1 MYRVFCH
8 TDEYDH
14 FSQFIGEVPEFTLAA
29 FESTNQ
35 LTEVLHNEIVFVT
48 CFDGNESGRNN
59 LRFFSGFNDIAIVL
73 ALVPTDCKNI
83 SALELEAL
91 ELGAFDVITIS
102 QNNRTESAQCLSH
115 TIKKNVVRKRNAVDS
130 NSLEEL
136 FEWQQVQKS
145 VHSGNSQ
152 VPLAGAAELNDLP
165 ISKDG
170 GFTEEFGRIGTWV
183 FRVDTQELVMSPS
196 LLKIYNRSV
205 KEGSPT
211 LDELLT
217 KYHPRDKEK
226 LELAIERSLQTKR
239 PFSFRLSICDNNQ
252 PIKYLEGVARVIT
265 NRDGSVKQ
273 INGISHDSTTNTLL
287 IKRMESSLKLIE
299 SVADNVGTMICRYR
313 YNDVGSFR
321 FVFVNSA
328 VEKIFEV
335 SVKEALDNPYAIA
348 NQISDKDVLAMREFF
363 VNGIA
368 QREKFEY
375 TLTITTPS
383 NKTKYLRMVSE
394 PHRVSKSIAEYDSLL
409 IDITQEYEAQEQLKI
424 SESRF
429 RGLIE
434 KNYDAF
440 SITSPQ
446 GIIQYVSPSIF
457 SMMGY
462 EPKEFLGKQVIDYVH
477 PEDRDLVM
485 HNIALLLDGEVNSF
499 SIKHR
504 LQHKDGHF
512 FWIQDTISNHLE
524 TEGIWGL
531 VSNFHNINKEEKYRE
546 QLEMSKVRFD
556 YLSKATRDVVW
567 DLDVAKGTYTWGE
580 HFSKLFNDSADN
592 YPTSED
598 FVALISPEERGAML
612 AEFNAFVAGT
622 ETYWKAFY
630 TVVKKDGTTAEV
642 IDQGYALRNADG
654 KAYRIIG
661 AIHDISAELK
671 YRNKI
676 RLSEHRFSRLF
687 ENAPIGML
695 KIDIVTG
702 SIIRTNPAF
711 TGYSGFSAEELKN
724 MTIYDLAQPT
734 EKARNQEVLE
744 NIEKLG
750 SFGPENMEYRQ
761 KDGNPLFVL
770 ISGFFQRAEDA
781 TLNNCVWLYV
791 LDISELISKNKAL
804 IESENKFHQY
814 LRNTSDLFAVVNM
827 NHELIFISPNIE
839 SVLGYDSSELVNRN
853 VYDLVHHEDHLILKQ
868 TLSESLENL
877 GDSYRFM
884 FRAKDIHGSYRYM
897 ESNGYFTLNNE
908 GEHETYMVIRDID
921 EEVKKNRQIERLSL
935 IADRTTN
942 AITVTNA
949 NDEIT
954 WVNNGFV
961 DMTGYTLEL
970 AQGLKPAE
978 LLRSSKTSKKQAA
991 KIDELALEK
1000 TPFKAEILNKRK
1012 DGQHFWVEIFVTPLF
1027 DNNGKFSGY
1036 INIQNDITDRIL
1048 QNKELKKT
1056 LDFSQNQAKR
1066 LQNFAHIV
1074 SHNFRSHA
1082 ANIYQLTEALRQ
1094 DPPEEIRVE
1103 MRDYLFKS
1111 ANDLLTALNELNEV
1125 LQIQENT
1132 NLELVTLNLKEYV
1145 EKVES
1150 LLQNK
1155 IVENDVTITCDF
1167 PNDFTIHYFPA
1178 YLESVVYNLISNSIR
1193 YKSPDRKPVIKVSAK
1208 KVGKSD
1214 YFSVSDNGLGIDL
1227 KLHGKKMFKMRK
1239 VFHNHPDSKGM
1250 GLFIVKN
1257 QLEALGGSI
1266 AVESTE
1272 GEGTTFTVKLPA
1284 KK

>member
-8 TDEYDH
+8 TDEYEH
-14 FSQFIGEVPEFTLAA
+14 LAPFLSEVPDIVLSVFK
-29 FESTNQ
+29 STQQ
-35 LTEVLHNEIVFVT
+35 LSEVIHHEIVFVT
-48 CFDGNESGRNN
+48 CFNNSESSRKV
-59 LRFFSGFNDIAIVL
+59 LSYFSGFNDVAIVM
-73 ALVPTDCKNI
+73 ALVPTDTKKNVHQ
-83 SALELEAL
+83 LELAAI
-91 ELGAFDVITIS
+91 ELGAFDAVTVMLS
-102 QNNRTESAQCLSH
+102 NPLESAQLVAH
-115 TIKKNVVRKRNAVDS
+115 AIQKNIIRKRNTVDS
-130 NSLEEL
+130 TSLEEL
-136 FEWQQVQKS
+136 FTWQQNNQPS
-145 VHSGNSQ
+145 EQEISLQDS
-152 VPLAGAAELNDLP
+152 AEFQDL
-165 ISKDG
+165 SLSSEEN
-170 GFTEEFGRIGTWV
+170 FTQEFGRIGTWE
-183 FRVDTQELVMSPS
+183 FKVDSQEIFMSPS
-196 LLKIYNRSV
+196 LLTIYNRSI
-205 KEGSPT
+205 KEGNPT
-211 LDELLT
+211 FDELLNR
-217 KYHPRDKEK
+217 YHPHDKEK
-226 LELAIERSLQTKR
+226 LTLAIERSLQTKR
-239 PFSFRLSICDNNQ
+239 PFSFRLSICENNL
-252 PIKYLEGVARVIT
+252 PIKYIEGVARIIIG
-265 NRDGSVKQ
+265 RDGKVKQ
-273 INGISHDSTTNTLL
+273 INGISHDTTSNTLL
-287 IKRMESSLKLIE
+287 FKRMQTSLKLIE
-299 SVADNVGTMICRYR
+299 NVAENVGTMICRYR
-313 YNDVGSFR
+313 YTDIGSFR

-335 SVKEALDNPYAIA
+335 SVEEALTNPYAIA
-348 NQISDKDVLAMREFF
+348 NQIDEKDVLAIRELF
-363 VNGIA
+363 VNEIA
-368 QREKFEY
+368 QKEKIEY
-375 TLTITTPS
+375 TLTIRTPS
-383 NKTKYLRMVSE
+383 NTTKYVRMISE
-394 PHRVSKSIAEYDSLL
+394 PHRISNSIIEYDSLL
-409 IDITQEYEAQEQLKI
+409 IDITQEYKTQEQLKI

-440 SITSPQ
+440 SITTPE
-446 GIIQYVSPSIF
+446 GIIKYVSPSIF

-462 EPKEFLGKQVIDYVH
+462 QPDEFLNQQVIEYVH
-477 PEDRDLVM
+477 PEDRELVM
-485 HNIALLLDGEVNSF
+485 HQIGLLLSGEVNSF

-531 VSNFHNINKEEKYRE
+531 VSNFHNINQEEKYRE
-546 QLEMSKVRFD
+546 QLEMNKVRFD

-567 DLDVAKGTYTWGE
+567 DLDVVKGTYTWGE
-580 HFSKLFNDSADN
+580 HFSKLFNDHPEN

-598 FVALISPEERGAML
+598 FAALVSEDENMQILED
-612 AEFNAFVAGT
+612 FNAFIEGK
-622 ETYWKAFY
+622 ETYWKSFY

-642 IDQGYALRNADG
+642 IDQGYALRDKNG

-661 AIHDISAELK
+661 AIHDISAELD

-676 RLSEHRFSRLF
+676 RLSESRFSKLF
-687 ENAPIGML
+687 ENAPIGLL
-695 KIDIVTG
+695 KIDTVTG
-702 SIIRTNPAF
+702 KIIRTNPIF
-711 TGYSGFSAEELKN
+711 ISYSGYSPSELKN
-724 MTIYDLAQPT
+724 MTIHDLAQPG
-734 EKARNQEVLE
+734 EKNKYQKTLD

-750 SFGPENMEYRQ
+750 SFGPENMEFRQ

-770 ISGFFQRAEDA
+770 ISGFFQRAEDT
-781 TLNNCVWLYV
+781 TLNNCIWLYV
-791 LDISELISKNKAL
+791 LDISELIFKNKAL
-804 IESENKFHQY
+804 VESENKFHQY

-827 NHELIFISPNIE
+827 DHELSYISSNVE
-839 SVLGYDSSELVNRN
+839 SVLGYKPSALENRN
-853 VYDLVHHEDHLILKQ
+853 VYDLVHHKDHSLLKE
-868 TLSESLENL
+868 TLSDSLENL
-877 GDSYRFM
+877 GDSYRLM
-884 FRAKDIHGSYRYM
+884 FRAKDINGSYRYL
-897 ESNGYFTLNNE
+897 EANGYFTLNNA

-935 IADRTTN
+935 VADRTTN

-961 DMTGYTLEL
+961 EMTGYTLEL
-970 AQGLKPAE
+970 AEGLKPAE

-991 KIDELALEK
+991 QIDQLAAEK
-1000 TPFKAEILNKRK
+1000 LPFKAEILNKRK

-1027 DNNGKFSGY
+1027 DNHGKFTGY

-1082 ANIYQLTEALRQ
+1082 ANIYQLTQALKQ
-1094 DPPEEIRVE
+1094 DPPEEIRVQ

-1150 LLQNK
+1150 LLHRQ
-1155 IVENDVTITCDF
+1155 IEEHEVTILCDF
-1167 PNDFTIHYFPA
+1167 PSDFCIHYFPA

-1193 YKSPDRKPVIKVSAK
+1193 YRSPERKPIITISAK
-1208 KVGKSD
+1208 KSGKSD

-1266 AVESTE
+1266 AVQSTE